1 MMKRRRLAQS
11 FLPETIEKRLA
22 EREQAETKCTEALD
36 ALSSLDILSLFSK
49 DVKISEEQALLL
61 LSAKLT
67 FVGVVRLKMALDHV
81 PTAINMKSRA
91 ANAPLRFSLVSEIL
105 AADGISMDSGEV
117 QQYAEILQRYCPYFC
132 QFGFDLSDTLWKLTS
147 EGKFRF
153 NKFISPPVELC
164 LSCHGHLTMH
174 RQPTNAIVYGNTG
187 PVPASKIALECR
199 NCNMT
204 YGIGSYSDGR
214 GKHLYPEPHGLIE
227 VSNKTYVDRKL
238 YEWIP
243 SLG

>member
-36 ALSSLDILSLFSK
+36 ALSSLDISLFSK

-105 AADGISMDSGEV
+105 AANGILMDSGEV

-153 NKFISPPVELC
+153 NKFISPPVGDSLI
-164 LSCHGHLTMH
+164 G
-174 RQPTNAIVYGNTG
+174 A
-187 PVPASKIALECR
+187 CR
-199 NCNMT
+199 VLRVNCR
-204 YGIGSYSDGR
+204 GS
-214 GKHLYPEPHGLIE
+214 
-227 VSNKTYVDRKL
+227 RKL
-238 YEWIP
+238 LRVRKLNFYFF
-243 SLG
+243 SSFLK

>member
-36 ALSSLDILSLFSK
+36 ALSSLDISLFSK

-67 FVGVVRLKMALDHV
+67 FVGVVRLKMAVDHV

-147 EGKFRF
+147 EGKFHF

-214 GKHLYPEPHGLIE
+214 GKHLYPGRHGLIE